1 MALLHHCLSPTPLL
15 HHCLS
20 SLLLVSATL
29 LFVLCVNH
37 LLLETTLQLMT
48 DTSENRNLIILMS
61 DNVGIQI
68 TSIKLNDSNYVLW
81 AKAVQVYLTAREKEQ
96 YILDDPPAAGKPE
109 YKNWKTNNS
118 KVMTW
123 LWNSMEPQISTTV
136 MFFNTAKEIWNALES
151 RFSNKKN
158 ISRIYD
164 LYAGILHCIQNDRSV
179 SAYYGQLEGM
189 WEEINVYHPLTND
202 TETMRKQ

>member
-1 MALLHHCLSPTPLL
+1 MA
-15 HHCLS
+15 
-20 SLLLVSATL
+20 
-29 LFVLCVNH
+29 
-37 LLLETTLQLMT
+37 E
-48 DTSENRNLIILMS
+48 TSENRNPIIPMS

-123 LWNSMEPQISTTV
+123 LWNSMEPHISATV
-136 MFFNTAKEIWNALES
+136 MFFNTA
-151 RFSNKKN
+151 
-158 ISRIYD
+158 
-164 LYAGILHCIQNDRSV
+164 
-179 SAYYGQLEGM
+179 
-189 WEEINVYHPLTND
+189 
-202 TETMRKQ
+202 